1 MFGVSDLQP
10 LTNKRS
16 LTEVRLFS
24 TKYESCAIF
33 QQITAQKMKFSIKDL
48 VIFTEE
54 ILNGKLY
61 FLCNEF

>member
-1 MFGVSDLQP
+1 MFDVCDLQP

-16 LTEVRLFS
+16 LTGVWLFS

-33 QQITAQKMKFSIKDL
+33 QQIPAQKMKFSIKDL

-61 FLCNEF
+61 FLYSEF